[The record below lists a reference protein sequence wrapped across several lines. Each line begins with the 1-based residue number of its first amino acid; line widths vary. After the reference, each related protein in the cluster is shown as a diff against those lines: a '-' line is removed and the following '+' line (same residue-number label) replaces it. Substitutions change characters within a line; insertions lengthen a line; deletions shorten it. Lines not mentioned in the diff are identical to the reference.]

1 MVASS
6 SAQREFVH
14 LHKSGPLLVSDVLNL
29 RPISVASDLAAVQ
42 DALFLSRNQH
52 KLSTFW
58 GPSQSGGLYDALA
71 CVLCV
76 VLLVQNRIAL
86 DLPLL
91 LGF

>member
-6 SAQREFVH
+6 SAQHEFVH
-14 LHKSGPLLVSDVLNL
+14 LHKYGPLVVSDVFNL
-29 RPISVASDLAAVQ
+29 RPISVASDLSAVQ

-58 GPSQSGGLYDALA
+58 DPSQSGGLYDALA
-71 CVLCV
+71 SVLCV